1 MRLWTALLSPVPL
14 FHIFSLLND
23 LGWLSKMGLLRK
35 VILFIKIV
43 YFSGSQI
50 LARGMMQIHD
60 QVVSSHYG
68 EM

>member
-1 MRLWTALLSPVPL
+1 MFSPVPL

-23 LGWLSKMGLLRK
+23 LGWLSKMGLLQK

-50 LARGMMQIHD
+50 LAHGMVQIHD
-60 QVVSSHYG
+60 QVVSSHYS

>member
-1 MRLWTALLSPVPL
+1 
-14 FHIFSLLND
+14 
-23 LGWLSKMGLLRK
+23 MGLLQK

-50 LARGMMQIHD
+50 LAHGVMQSHD

-68 EM
+68 EMGRNKKMM